1 MALIKFE
8 QNSINKEIINKY
20 VTSTIPNLRE
30 DFKKMYKI
38 FNELNNSIKEIQ
50 KISNG
55 LELLNKG
62 INKFKEIIPKFEF
75 KSFEVLQ
82 NITKQIIENI
92 SSILRENAKNIM
104 KK

>member
-1 MALIKFE
+1 
-8 QNSINKEIINKY
+8 
-20 VTSTIPNLRE
+20 
-30 DFKKMYKI
+30 MYKI

-92 SSILRENAKNIM
+92 SSILRENAKKYYEKIGPNGERLVEILIN
-104 KK
+104 KNWIYLINLVYK